1 MKKSPMRITDATKNK
16 RNRIEGQQKIKL
28 MEIYIAKV
36 LTDKYR
42 KVFVDIT

>member
-1 MKKSPMRITDATKNK
+1 MQQKKQKNQ
-16 RNRIEGQQKIKL
+16 IEGQQKIKL